1 MTGDPMPHPATTAR
15 PRRRPFADD
24 RGMTLLEILV
34 VMSILG
40 LLATLGSLQLMGYLG
55 RAKSETAALQMR
67 EIGTALDMFY
77 IDVGRLPT
85 MDEGLGIL
93 HHLPDGTSPPRGWN
107 GPYLR
112 QDAILTDPWGR
123 AYLYRAPAGN
133 SGYDVKSLGRDGQPG
148 GEGQD
153 ADLVF
158 DAG

>member
-1 MTGDPMPHPATTAR
+1 MTPPTIPVAQ
-15 PRRRPFADD
+15 RRHLLLTDD

-55 RAKSETAALQMR
+55 RAKGETAGLQMG
-67 EIGTALDMFY
+67 EIATALDMFY

-85 MDEGLGIL
+85 DEEGLSAL
-93 HHLPDGTSPPRGWN
+93 RRLPEGSPGPRGWN

-112 QDAILTDPWGR
+112 KDTILSDPWGR
-123 AYLYRAPAGN
+123 AYLYQAP
-133 SGYDVKSLGRDGQPG
+133 SGRGSYELKSLGADGRPG
-148 GEGQD
+148 GEGED
-153 ADLVF
+153 ADIVF